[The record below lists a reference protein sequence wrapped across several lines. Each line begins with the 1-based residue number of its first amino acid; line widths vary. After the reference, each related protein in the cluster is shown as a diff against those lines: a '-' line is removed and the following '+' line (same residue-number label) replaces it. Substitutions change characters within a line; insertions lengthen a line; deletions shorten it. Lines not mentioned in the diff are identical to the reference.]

1 MKRFF
6 PVLIFSI
13 FYATT
18 LHAQITAIGPAER
31 KLTDSLCSC
40 ITHLDL
46 SALHTKK
53 EAVDAFMDCFGKQSD
68 LLVAVAQEKNLSMED
83 NTAMH
88 NLGAGIAK
96 NLMTEKCQGFMA
108 LAVKM
113 AGKDDDAGSGS
124 NATAGKFKR
133 IDNKGFNYIVVVG
146 DDNQEKSFLW
156 LQQFTGSENFVGNP
170 ASLAGKR
177 LKIEWKEIEVY
188 LPEAKGYSKVKEITA
203 ITVL

>member
-1 MKRFF
+1 MKRFL

-13 FYATT
+13 LYAAT
-18 LHAQITAIGPAER
+18 LHAQTPAMGPAEK

-40 ITHLDL
+40 ITHLDQ
-46 SALHTKK
+46 STLHTKK

-124 NATAGKFKR
+124 NATEGKFR
-133 IDNKGFNYIVVVG
+133 RMDNKGFNYIVLV
-146 DDNQEKSFLW
+146 DENNQEKSFLW
-156 LQQFTGSENFVGNP
+156 LEQFAGSEKFADAAN
-170 ASLAGKR
+170 LAGKK
-177 LKIEWKEIEVY
+177 LKIDWKEIEVY
-188 LPEAKGYSKVKEITA
+188 LPTAKGYYKVKEITA